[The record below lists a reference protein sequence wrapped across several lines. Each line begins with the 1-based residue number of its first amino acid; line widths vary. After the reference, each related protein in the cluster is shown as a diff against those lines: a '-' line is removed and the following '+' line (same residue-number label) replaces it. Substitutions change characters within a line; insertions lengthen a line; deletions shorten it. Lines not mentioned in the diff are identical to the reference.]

1 MTNPTLERA
10 ARAVCRSDY
19 LLMPRYR
26 KHGAEAAL
34 DAAVDDDWQAY
45 VDHARAVL
53 RAVREPDEATIESLF
68 QARDGFVDRKDIA
81 PLHRLV
87 IDFALGESNET
98 DDLTKSAVVS
108 PERG

>member
-10 ARAVCRSDY
+10 ARALAACEQSDY
-19 LLMPRYR
+19 EFGDM
-26 KHGAEAAL
+26 A
-34 DAAVDDDWQAY
+34 
-45 VDHARAVL
+45 DHYTKMVRAVL
-53 RAVREPDEATIESLF
+53 MAVREPDEATIESLF
-68 QARDGFVDRKDIA
+68 QARDGFVDRQDIA

-87 IDFALGESNET
+87 IDLALGESNET